1 MAEYETQVS
10 FYQRYNYG
18 ATAPMRKELVD
29 QMNQILDDLY
39 KNRYDELYHQNAFR
53 EVKGKQLEL
62 PIDLLPKEMSDFI
75 LTMGRGYLQNSG
87 LHFMDVDP
95 AKINLE
101 IHSIWA
107 TDTEEYD
114 YNPCHSH
121 FGLMSGVFYLK
132 IPPQV
137 SEVNEE
143 GSFNFHHTENGYVDV
158 NPYNTIRPKGNDMVI
173 PEVGKFLIFP
183 AWLKHSVAPFFGPG
197 IRRAVS
203 FNLVCPEASKWT
215 HRPTKEPFPRRQFE
229 QSLKIDTA
237 GGPDAKLKGDRD
249 LRGLSDA

>member
-1 MAEYETQVS
+1 ME
-10 FYQRYNYG
+10 
-18 ATAPMRKELVD
+18 
-29 QMNQILDDLY
+29 
-39 KNRYDELYHQNAFR
+39 
-53 EVKGKQLEL
+53 
-62 PIDLLPKEMSDFI
+62 
-75 LTMGRGYLQNSG
+75 
-87 LHFMDVDP
+87 VDP

-101 IHSIWA
+101 IQQIWA
-107 TDTEEYD
+107 TDSEEND
-114 YNPCHSH
+114 YNPTHSH

-249 LRGLSDA
+249 LSGII